1 MPDNMHEVSRSIGS
15 LEASVTNL
23 TETWQRQDRE
33 ATEGRRRLHEKMDG
47 LKSQQET
54 LASTVAQQT
63 KKLTEIEPAI
73 KRFEAQRQRQEGARS
88 LAKLLWGGL
97 LAFAAGL
104 GYIAHELL
112 IILWPPKH

>member
-1 MPDNMHEVSRSIGS
+1 MPDSMHEVSRSIGS

-47 LKSQQET
+47 LKSQQEA
-54 LASTVAQQT
+54 LASTVALQT
-63 KKLTEIEPAI
+63 KKLAEVEPAI
-73 KRFEAQRQRQEGARS
+73 KRFEAERQRQAGARS
-88 LAKLLWGGL
+88 LAKLLWGGV

-104 GYIAHELL
+104 GYIAHELMV
-112 IILWPPKH
+112 ILWPPKH